1 MLIPNGTSP
10 NDTEVNPN
18 DPNSN
23 QTQNNSSG
31 KYFILKIINTEMKP
45 TCLIQIS
52 QRHIAVATGF
62 LNDKSAI
69 EVINIFTGNQTSIL
83 QHHDDMIDSMRLV
96 NLNKY
101 NVNKI

>member
-1 MLIPNGTSP
+1 MK
-10 NDTEVNPN
+10 V
-18 DPNSN
+18 
-23 QTQNNSSG
+23 
-31 KYFILKIINTEMKP
+31 INTDMKP

-62 LNDKSAI
+62 LNDKSAVEI
-69 EVINIFTGNQTSIL
+69 INIYSGRQTSQL

-101 NVNKI
+101 NKQKLLNKSGIEGYFE